1 MSYNHFNNDLPVA
14 PHGYKTWR
22 AFYAQSL
29 AAFSKLGDLIEPQ
42 YGMVLIPVGGD
53 ALQEIPYWKVA
64 HYAAREQ
71 ADEDLKHPAVKAS
84 ELMELAY
91 ARVGPPLS
99 TATQEWLDRMIQE
112 AIEREGY

>member
-14 PHGYKTWR
+14 PHGYKSWR
-22 AFYAQSL
+22 AFYSQSL
-29 AAFSKLGDLIEPQ
+29 AAFSALGDAIEPQ
-42 YGMVLIPVGGD
+42 YGMVLIPVGGN

-71 ADEDLKHPAVKAS
+71 AEEDLKRPAVKAS
-84 ELMELAY
+84 QLMELPY
-91 ARVGPPLS
+91 GRVGPPLPP
-99 TATQEWLDRMIQE
+99 AVQEWLSRMIEE